1 MDRKVICVIHLPPL
15 PGAPLHRGEEI
26 DQLIEKAVR
35 DARAIEEGKADGVI
49 IENYGDK
56 PFKVRVGQET
66 VACMSVI
73 AREVRRETSLSLGI
87 NVLRN
92 DGFSAAAIAR
102 AVKADFIRVNQ
113 LFYPSVSPEGILEP
127 VAAELM
133 RYMKL
138 IGCNARVFADVSVK
152 HAIHAASLED
162 YAENFERSCAD
173 AAIVT
178 GAATGR
184 SVKLEELEFFR
195 RKLECEIYAGSG
207 VTPELALKIAEK
219 DLADGIIVGTYIK
232 SDSGTGIDSRKVRR
246 IVESFEK

>member
-1 MDRKVICVIHLPPL
+1 
-15 PGAPLHRGEEI
+15 
-26 DQLIEKAVR
+26 
-35 DARAIEEGKADGVI
+35 
-49 IENYGDK
+49 
-56 PFKVRVGQET
+56 
-66 VACMSVI
+66 
-73 AREVRRETSLSLGI
+73 
-87 NVLRN
+87 
-92 DGFSAAAIAR
+92 
-102 AVKADFIRVNQ
+102 
-113 LFYPSVSPEGILEP
+113 
-127 VAAELM
+127 
-133 RYMKL
+133 MKL

-195 RKLECEIYAGSG
+195 RRLECEIYAGSG

-232 SDSGTGIDSRKVRR
+232 SDSGTSIDSRKVRR
-246 IVESFEK
+246 IVESFKK